1 MTFLHTTQT
10 IHFMIK
16 SKKTT
21 KFRSFGSYKTAKRAE
36 DRKNSLSLSY
46 PDTEFFVKTKTWAG
60 KDKKRYQ
67 VICITVKGRKNTTNI
82 KAINVS

>member
-1 MTFLHTTQT
+1 
-10 IHFMIK
+10 MIK